1 MDFQAFMTAFG
12 VIFLAEIGD
21 KTSLAVITMSAS
33 SKSPVAVFAGASAA
47 LVAVTGIGALVGKAA
62 GAAIP
67 VELLHRLAGGLF
79 IAMGAWMIW
88 KP

>member
-1 MDFQAFMTAFG
+1 MELKSLLTAFG
-12 VIFLAEIGD
+12 VVFLAEIGD

-33 SKSPVAVFAGASAA
+33 SKSPLSVFAGASAA
-47 LVAVTGIGALVGKAA
+47 LIAVTGIGALIGKTA

-67 VELLHRLAGGLF
+67 EQLLHRVAGSAF
-79 IAMGAWMIW
+79 IAIGAWMVI